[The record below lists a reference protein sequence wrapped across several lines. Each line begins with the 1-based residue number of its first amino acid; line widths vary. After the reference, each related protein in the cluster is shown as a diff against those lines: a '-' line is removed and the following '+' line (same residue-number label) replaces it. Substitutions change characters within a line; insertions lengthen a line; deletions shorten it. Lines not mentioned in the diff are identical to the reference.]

1 MSYSFGEEAHRFGM
15 GWFGLT
21 AGAAPMDGAGWLDVD
36 EPVKAACVVILL
48 AVCDLGVLD
57 VALASQVKKGA
68 ATNRQGCVVQEG
80 GDAGLDALGG
90 VRAGASIN
98 RLDQP
103 DVVLH
108 HRRGAERLRGNA

>member
-36 EPVKAACVVILL
+36 EPVKAACVVILD
-48 AVCDLGVLD
+48 AVVHFRVFD
-57 VALASQVKKGA
+57 VGLTPQVKKGA

-90 VRAGASIN
+90 ICAGATVN
-98 RLDQP
+98 
-103 DVVLH
+103 
-108 HRRGAERLRGNA
+108 G